1 MITLRHH
8 LLTVIAVFLALAAGI
23 VLGGGPLADV
33 GDRVVGDARP
43 TAGDSGSQA
52 GAEFAEAFDAAVAPG
67 MVGGRLADRQVA
79 LVTLPGADEQVVQS
93 LVELVESSGATLGT
107 RLAVGDLLAD
117 PGQKSLVDTLGS
129 QLLTQQ
135 AKGAI
140 SADTTT
146 YDRMGE
152 LLGTALASRQPAGE
166 PVNGQGTAV
175 LDAVSGAD
183 LATVAAEGETRAPLV
198 LVVLGEDQRDD
209 AGDAIVSGIVEGLAR
224 QAVGTVLVGELADGA
239 DGQLGRLRSD
249 AALGEVATV
258 DGVDVAAGRISA
270 VLTLARAMGPAGG
283 SFGASGSD
291 GPVPLG

>member
-33 GDRVVGDARP
+33 GDRVVGDASP
-43 TAGDSGSQA
+43 TAGDAAPGA
-52 GAEFAEAFDAAVAPG
+52 GAEFAEAFDTAVAPA
-67 MVGGRLADRQVA
+67 MVSGKLADRQVA
-79 LVTLPGADEQVVQS
+79 VVTLPGADEQVVQG
-93 LVELVESSGATLGT
+93 LVELVQKAGATVGT
-107 RLAVGDLLAD
+107 RLAVGDQLAD

-135 AKGAI
+135 AGGTI

-152 LLGTALASRQPAGE
+152 LLGTALASRQPGGE
-166 PVNGQGTAV
+166 ALSGQGKAV

-183 LATVAAEGETRAPLV
+183 LATVAGDGQARSPLV
-198 LVVLGEDQRDD
+198 LVVLGEDQDD
-209 AGDAIVSGIVEGLAR
+209 DGVDAIVGGLVEGLAR
-224 QAVGTVLVGELADGA
+224 QAVGTVLVGDLADGEE
-239 DGQLGRLRSD
+239 GQLARLRSD

-258 DGVDVAAGRISA
+258 DGVDVPAGRTSA
-270 VLTLARAMGPAGG
+270 VLALARAMGPAGG
-283 SFGASGSD
+283 SFGASGAD